1 MYAFILP
8 EPVGK
13 GNHDI
18 ERSKEEGEVEA
29 RVAVGKMLA
38 LHLSSWR
45 VSWSAGLALLPCPR
59 EKCGGKQCC

>member
-13 GNHDI
+13 SNHDI
-18 ERSKEEGEVEA
+18 EWSEEEGEVEA

-38 LHLSSWR
+38 VRVSSWR
-45 VSWSAGLALLPCPR
+45 GLLVSWPGPAPLP
-59 EKCGGKQCC
+59 

>member
-18 ERSKEEGEVEA
+18 ERSKEEGEVES
-29 RVAVGKMLA
+29 RVAVGKMLP
-38 LHLSSWR
+38 LHLSSW
-45 VSWSAGLALLPCPR
+45 
-59 EKCGGKQCC
+59 

>member
-45 VSWSAGLALLPCPR
+45 GLLISWPGPAPLP
-59 EKCGGKQCC
+59 

>member
-45 VSWSAGLALLPCPR
+45 GLLVSWPGLAPLP
-59 EKCGGKQCC
+59 

>member
-45 VSWSAGLALLPCPR
+45 GLLVSWPGPAPLP
-59 EKCGGKQCC
+59 

>member
-18 ERSKEEGEVEA
+18 ERSKEEGEVES
-29 RVAVGKMLA
+29 RVAVGKMLP

-45 VSWSAGLALLPCPR
+45 HLWVT
-59 EKCGGKQCC
+59 